1 MSWGGGTQGFS
12 QISVG
17 PPLKLSWGDSS
28 LAGMC
33 RVAPI
38 LLQCVGSYSL
48 VLAWVCTLALIGVN
62 SVVVVCKLLS
72 SRGVSFIS
80 ISSRGS
86 PIDV

>member
-1 MSWGGGTQGFS
+1 M
-12 QISVG
+12 
-17 PPLKLSWGDSS
+17 
-28 LAGMC
+28 
-33 RVAPI
+33 API

>member
-1 MSWGGGTQGFS
+1 MVPF
-12 QISVG
+12 
-17 PPLKLSWGDSS
+17 
-28 LAGMC
+28 
-33 RVAPI
+33 

-48 VLAWVCTLALIGVN
+48 VLAWVCTLAVIGVN

-86 PIDV
+86 LLDV